1 MLNIYYQTAQ
11 HKQAVCESVRACV
24 HLQAAIA
31 LLTWAVLLFW
41 LERDLLL
48 DVMPIFSPFNK
59 EWTTLSR
66 KVICTIEGSTF

>member
-1 MLNIYYQTAQ
+1 MLNNYKQ
-11 HKQAVCESVRACV
+11 HNTNRQCVCVCF
-24 HLQAAIA
+24 QAAIA

-48 DVMPIFSPFNK
+48 DVMPIFSPFSK